1 MSALVLALPVF
12 LGSFIGRL
20 HALRP
25 TMELRIDVQQSP
37 GNIEAELDALY
48 RRRSLPGSAL
58 HSTSPLSIHLP
69 GFAFHHREADGE
81 HYIYVEDVLHRRLA
95 GYTVFNR
102 LVKVDR
108 RIDPFIRGP
117 HSKYA
122 AAYQRRGIASAV
134 YQWGL
139 ERFCLISGARQSAA
153 AHALWRSLGRR
164 YPLAYVTLRDKEVR
178 YLGDEIP
185 PELRVDLET
194 RMILLGR
201 GCTFDMLRTRY
212 RLKQVNK
219 NRPEPHIA
227 NIGRRDPP

>member
-1 MSALVLALPVF
+1 MSALALALPAF

-25 TMELRIDVQQSP
+25 TTELRIDVQPSP

-48 RRRSLPGSAL
+48 RRRSSPGSAL
-58 HSTSPLSIHLP
+58 HSTSPLSIHPP

-81 HYIYVEDVLHRRLA
+81 HYIYVEDVSHRRLA

-102 LVKVDR
+102 LVEVDR
-108 RIDPFIRGP
+108 RIDPLIRGP

-178 YLGDEIP
+178 YLGVEIP
-185 PELRVDLET
+185 PELRDDLET

-201 GCTFDMLRTRY
+201 GCTFDKLRPRY
-212 RLKQVNK
+212 RLKQANK
-219 NRPEPHIA
+219 KRPEPRIA
-227 NIGRRDPP
+227 NIDRRGPP

>member
-1 MSALVLALPVF
+1 MSALVLALPAF
-12 LGSFIGRL
+12 LSSFIGRR

-37 GNIEAELDALY
+37 GNIEAELDALN
-48 RRRSLPGSAL
+48 RRRSSPGSAL
-58 HSTSPLSIHLP
+58 RNTSPLPIHLP

-102 LVKVDR
+102 LVELDR
-108 RIDPFIRGP
+108 RIDPLIRGP

-139 ERFCLISGARQSAA
+139 ERFCLISGARQSEA

-164 YPLAYVTLRDKEVR
+164 YPLGYVTLRDKEVR
-178 YLGDEIP
+178 YLGLEIP
-185 PELRVDLET
+185 PELRDDLET

-201 GCTFDMLRTRY
+201 GCTFDKLRPRY
-212 RLKQVNK
+212 RLKQANEK
-219 NRPEPHIA
+219 RLEPRIA
-227 NIGRRDPP
+227 NIGRRGP